1 MDARALKRW
10 GLRGLIV
17 LGCGAGV
24 WALLLLAHGAEN
36 SADFN
41 RRQPW
46 ILLLNI
52 CAVLALGVLLARKL
66 WQLYHDF
73 RNHVPGSRLTAR
85 TVGMF
90 GTLVVV
96 PLLIVYLFALEFL
109 NFGIDSWF
117 RGEIK
122 HGLNDALMLSRSAL
136 DLRLHEQARRRAAP
150 PAPGR

>member
-1 MDARALKRW
+1 VDPRAVRRW
-10 GLRGLIV
+10 GLRALIL

-24 WALLLLAHGAEN
+24 WALLLLLGVTEN

-46 ILLLNI
+46 ILLLNT
-52 CAVLALGVLLARKL
+52 CAVLALGVLLTRKL
-66 WQLYHDF
+66 WHLYQDF

-96 PLLIVYLFALEFL
+96 PLLIVYLFALQFL
-109 NFGIDSWF
+109 NYGIDSWF
-117 RGEIK
+117 QVEFK
-122 HGLNDALMLSRSAL
+122 HGLNDALVLSRSAL
-136 DLRLHEQARRRAAP
+136 ELMITL
-150 PAPGR
+150 